1 MFFLKCQSS
10 ILFCSGNYDVLEDD
24 ESAEDISVTLKDE
37 RQRVLWKSVPGESE
51 GTFELHVNKGGR
63 FSLCLLNNGDK
74 EDGDRT
80 VGFALRVRGRSRAL
94 GDKEQGPDGE
104 KALELISWA
113 EELTEEWDTLL
124 DHYDYLRSREA
135 VHEELG
141 DKIFKRVMRWTLV
154 EAGFVHFSK
163 RDATYK
169 VFLLLLFD
177 LKTSYFYLN
186 ALVFSAR
193 NGQLFPFRESRS
205 TL

>member
-1 MFFLKCQSS
+1 VATWHVIHVVFCFLLLPLSATHFLLKCHSS
-10 ILFCSGNYDVLEDD
+10 PILFCSGNYDVLEDD
-24 ESAEDISVTLKDE
+24 ESAEDVSVTLKDE

-74 EDGDRT
+74 EDGERT

-113 EELTEEWDTLL
+113 EELTEEWHTLL

-154 EAGFVHFSK
+154 EAGLLVTIACAQVMYFRAFFEK
-163 RDATYK
+163 RR
-169 VFLLLLFD
+169 
-177 LKTSYFYLN
+177 YL
-186 ALVFSAR
+186 
-193 NGQLFPFRESRS
+193 
-205 TL
+205 

>member
-1 MFFLKCQSS
+1 MTTNFLTCPSS
-10 ILFCSGNYDVLEDD
+10 RMLLCSGNYDVLEDD
-24 ESAEDISVTLKDE
+24 ESAEDISVKLLDE
-37 RQRVLWKSVPGESE
+37 RQRVLWNSVPGESE

-63 FSLCLLNNGDK
+63 FSLCLQNDGDE

-94 GDKEQGPDGE
+94 GDEEVGPDGE

-135 VHEELG
+135 VHEELS

-154 EAGFVHFSK
+154 EAALLITIACAQVMYFRAFFEK
-163 RDATYK
+163 RR
-169 VFLLLLFD
+169 
-177 LKTSYFYLN
+177 YL
-186 ALVFSAR
+186 
-193 NGQLFPFRESRS
+193 
-205 TL
+205 